1 MWIFSNQG
9 CVSNPFLPFQSLNQ
23 PMPIDASPLM
33 HQQTHAVNFFGHAYL
48 TLLLIGRL
56 IQARPSRIVQV
67 VRATAALAL

>member
-1 MWIFSNQG
+1 
-9 CVSNPFLPFQSLNQ
+9 
-23 PMPIDASPLM
+23 MPIDASPLM